1 MCVAL
6 TLSTLLGYLAHPIR
20 RKAIYLGAAL
30 GALFLA
36 KVYFFPAIV
45 FIALLLLAKY
55 YLKRSHWKNH
65 LIAIVITALI
75 FALPMLFVTYI
86 HYGEI
91 SGFAGQAAF
100 VQLHKT
106 NPAAG
111 YGTCFFACPDH
122 LINPDTLI
130 PWASLTLKSYFSVTG
145 WMNVALPNGYYK
157 IACLLFIGLIIFSLY
172 QAIANRKLVEKN
184 QFSIDY
190 VIPLVLILGMFPSIF
205 ILSLLASQKSLPQ
218 PQGRYLFVT
227 IPFLCIL
234 LSTATQQMLLR
245 CENRQNNLGLKKY
258 NLLFL
263 IVAAWMTWT
272 NLFAWKENISAAVA
286 QKTPIALILNQLTNN
301 GLGDHP
307 PIAPIKKD
315 LLISRLAIYES
326 EANLSVPFID
336 EMAIGSIDELNRTR
350 GGFSVRGWSYPTKN
364 QGRGQYVIALDGT
377 NIKAITELSLDRPDV
392 AKALDAPDASRS
404 GFLINVPFAFDQK
417 SCNFKLYT
425 LTDDF
430 KLYSM
435 PDVCEKISNL

>member
-1 MCVAL
+1 
-6 TLSTLLGYLAHPIR
+6 
-20 RKAIYLGAAL
+20 
-30 GALFLA
+30 
-36 KVYFFPAIV
+36 
-45 FIALLLLAKY
+45 
-55 YLKRSHWKNH
+55 
-65 LIAIVITALI
+65 
-75 FALPMLFVTYI
+75 
-86 HYGEI
+86 
-91 SGFAGQAAF
+91 
-100 VQLHKT
+100 
-106 NPAAG
+106 
-111 YGTCFFACPDH
+111 
-122 LINPDTLI
+122 
-130 PWASLTLKSYFSVTG
+130 
-145 WMNVALPNGYYK
+145 
-157 IACLLFIGLIIFSLY
+157 
-172 QAIANRKLVEKN
+172 
-184 QFSIDY
+184 
-190 VIPLVLILGMFPSIF
+190 
-205 ILSLLASQKSLPQ
+205 
-218 PQGRYLFVT
+218 
-227 IPFLCIL
+227 L